1 MRIHIKSEGK
11 NLHFWIPTNFVFSR
25 GIAWLAVRFGLHY
38 ANMDL
43 SPEQL
48 YRLFAEFRRIKRK
61 YRTWEL
67 VNVESA
73 DGEQV
78 KVVL

>member
-11 NLHFWIPTNFVFSR
+11 NLHFWIPTNFVFGR

-38 ANMDL
+38 ANVDL
-43 SPEQL
+43 SPEQICL
-48 YRLFAEFRRIKRK
+48 LFAEFRRIKRK

-67 VNVESA
+67 VNIESA
-73 DGEQV
+73 DGELV
-78 KVVL
+78 KVLL

>member
-1 MRIHIKSEGK
+1 MRIHIKCEGK
-11 NLHFWIPTNFVFSR
+11 DLHFWIPTTFVFSR

-38 ANMDL
+38 ANMNL
-43 SPEQL
+43 STEQL

>member
-11 NLHFWIPTNFVFSR
+11 NLRFRIPTNFVFSR
-25 GIAWLAVRFGLHY
+25 GIAWLAVRFGLRY

-48 YRLFAEFRRIKRK
+48 CRLFAEFRKIKRK
-61 YRTWEL
+61 FGSWEL
-67 VNVESA
+67 VNIESA
-73 DGEQV
+73 DGELV
-78 KVVL
+78 KILL